1 MCRVCQSDG
10 WHCCSICC
18 ENFSSDIIFFPFCLF
33 SVDPRSKSIMSLY
46 ETSSRGRE
54 GDETDSGLGSGS
66 SQASS
71 PATSSVSSVDTNTDD
86 LIDFSSKTFPRAGR
100 GKETRCTIKVDR
112 ADQHEER

>member
-1 MCRVCQSDG
+1 MALLTTAVQSVVKT
-10 WHCCSICC
+10 SLPIY
-18 ENFSSDIIFFPFCLF
+18 NFFFFIFCLF

-54 GDETDSGLGSGS
+54 GDETDSGLGSSS

-86 LIDFSSKTFPRAGR
+86 LIDFSSKTFPRAVR
-100 GKETRCTIKVDR
+100 GKETRCTHVKTYSAGQYEQR
-112 ADQHEER
+112 